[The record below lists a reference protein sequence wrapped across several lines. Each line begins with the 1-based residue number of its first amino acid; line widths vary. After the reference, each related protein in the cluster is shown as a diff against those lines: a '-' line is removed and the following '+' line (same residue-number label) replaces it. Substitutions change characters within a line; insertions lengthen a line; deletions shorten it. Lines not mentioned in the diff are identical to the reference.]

1 MAGSSNSDVDLYGS
15 ALLFPDEECIAD
27 PDNVFLAIQRATNAV
42 SIIYNGLFSYSRSDF
57 INYLSENYDIKELRY
72 VRDLVV
78 SVVWRRLKQALGLL
92 AERKSGANVKENL
105 LKDIYNIYSLGEGS
119 IQSLPKNML
128 KVDSKSQSQS
138 VQTDSCLSNTIF
150 ASKLDLDTLRAELLN
165 KITDIRHEVLK
176 ANHTTKPS
184 SVSLQQ
190 FFPSEPASQ
199 QQLNVSSA
207 NQPETCPEVN
217 LSDKTPAQMPVT
229 SGLVSP
235 TVITSSET
243 QVIQNTHKVLIAGDS
258 LLHHMNA
265 SKMKVCDTPSVR
277 LTKKGNS
284 LAGSVA
290 RVKDYISRL
299 KADLVLL
306 AGTNDLSSRSV
317 SPEFLISSLE
327 NSITKLKE
335 FANLQQ
341 IFICKIPPRFDF
353 HNVNSKVTR
362 YNVLLEE
369 RFPDSD
375 FVHVLDTVTPE
386 FRHYHT
392 DGFHLSQLGLRKVC
406 SIILSKLYKVLA
418 PDRSKHRNKSSAK
431 KHSASKGSDSD
442 SGPK

>member
-1 MAGSSNSDVDLYGS
+1 MAGSSNTDVDLDGS
-15 ALLFPDEECIAD
+15 ALLFPDEECIVD
-27 PDNVFLAIQRATNAV
+27 PDDVFLVIQRATNAV
-42 SIIYNGLFSYSRSDF
+42 SIIYNDLFSYSRSDF

-72 VRDLVV
+72 VRDLVA
-78 SVVWRRLKQALGLL
+78 SVVWRRLKQALGPLV
-92 AERKSGANVKENL
+92 ERKSGANVKENL

-119 IQSLPKNML
+119 IQSLSKNML
-128 KVDSKSQSQS
+128 KIDSKSQSQS

-165 KITDIRHEVLK
+165 KITHIRHEVLK

-190 FFPSEPASQ
+190 SQPQKFFPSEPASQ

-207 NQPETCPEVN
+207 NQPETCPEVD
-217 LSDKTPAQMPVT
+217 LLDETPAQMPVT

-258 LLHHMNA
+258 LLHRMNA
-265 SKMKVCDTPSVR
+265 SKMKVCDIPSVR
-277 LTKKGNS
+277 LTKKGDS
-284 LAGSVA
+284 LAGTLA
-290 RVKDYISRL
+290 RVKDYITRHQNV

-306 AGTNDLSSRSV
+306 AGTNDLS
-317 SPEFLISSLE
+317 
-327 NSITKLKE
+327 KE
-335 FANLQQ
+335 FSNLQQ

-392 DGFHLSQLGLRKVC
+392 DGLHLSQLGLRKVC
-406 SIILSKLYKVLA
+406 SIILS
-418 PDRSKHRNKSSAK
+418 N
-431 KHSASKGSDSD
+431 
-442 SGPK
+442 